1 MKKYFVYALFLG
13 GSVVSLSSC
22 SNAEMEERVE
32 ELEQRVATLEG
43 NDDHVA
49 QEAPVVN
56 AASNQLAETKE
67 NNGPVAEFEF
77 EETEFN
83 FGSVTEGEVVTH
95 TFKFK
100 NVGEVPLVIQNAAAS
115 CGCTVPDYSKAPIP
129 VGETGEVQVKF
140 NSANKKGVQSP
151 NVRITANTKSP
162 ITTVRLKGTVEPKAD
177 LSAGP
182 VKK

>member
-1 MKKYFVYALFLG
+1 MKKYLVYALFLG

-22 SNAEMEERVE
+22 SNAEMEERIE
-32 ELEQRVATLEG
+32 KLEQRVATLEG
-43 NDDHVA
+43 NGGHA
-49 QEAPVVN
+49 GHQAPVVN
-56 AASNQLAETKE
+56 AASNQLAEAKE

-77 EETEFN
+77 EETEYN
-83 FGSVTEGEVVTH
+83 FGTITEGEVITH

-115 CGCTVPDYSKAPIP
+115 CGCTVPDYSKEPIP
-129 VGETGEVQVKF
+129 VGGTGEVQVKF
-140 NSANKKGVQSP
+140 DSAKKKGAQSP

-162 ITTVRLKGTVEPKAD
+162 ITTVRLRGSVEPKAD

-182 VKK
+182 VKQ